1 MCAPCMEYSSLALS
15 LLLFNDSF
23 YLIVKE
29 VELIERLLNINFSA
43 HTLYLNKIK
52 MQSMANK
59 LKIKEKI
66 VVEKFTLQHWFVIES
81 KACVIHI
88 G

>member
-1 MCAPCMEYSSLALS
+1 M
-15 LLLFNDSF
+15 
-23 YLIVKE
+23 IGKE
-29 VELIERLLNINFSA
+29 VELIERILNINFSA

-52 MQSMANK
+52 MRSMANK

-66 VVEKFTLQHWFVIES
+66 VVEKFMLHHWFVIES
-81 KACVIHI
+81 KACVIHV

>member
-1 MCAPCMEYSSLALS
+1 MCDPCMDYSSLALS

-23 YLIVKE
+23 YLIGKK
-29 VELIERLLNINFSA
+29 VELKEWLLNISFSA
-43 HTLYLNKIK
+43 HTLCLNKIK
-52 MQSMANK
+52 MQIMANK

-66 VVEKFTLQHWFVIES
+66 VVEKFMLQHWFVIES
-81 KACVIHI
+81 KACVIHV